1 MKDAKT
7 PRANELSVFSCEDTD
22 MEIFEMSPGDLTPYE
37 FNPRKNDKSVDKVA
51 ASIKEFGFRVPIVV
65 DADNVIVCGHT
76 RLKAALKLGLDTVP
90 VTRADDLTEEQIKAF
105 RLADN
110 KVGESSE
117 WDNDLLGDELGEIFD
132 LDMSTFGFSLDEPT
146 PTERKDLSS
155 LIEPE
160 YQIIIDCKDEME
172 QEDLY
177 NRLEEE
183 GIKCRVLTL

>member
-1 MKDAKT
+1 MIIY
-7 PRANELSVFSCEDTD
+7 D
-22 MEIFEMSPGDLTPYE
+22 MNPGDLIPYE

-65 DADNVIVCGHT
+65 DNNNVIVCGHT

-90 VTRADDLTEEQIKAF
+90 VTKADDLTEEQIKAF

-132 LDMSTFGFSLDEPT
+132 LDMSKFGFSLDEPT
-146 PTERKDLSS
+146 PIERKDLSS

-177 NRLEEE
+177 NKLEEE

>member
-1 MKDAKT
+1 
-7 PRANELSVFSCEDTD
+7 
-22 MEIFEMSPGDLTPYE
+22 MEIFEMSPGDLIPYE

-51 ASIKEFGFRVPIVV
+51 TSIKEFGFRVPIVV

-146 PTERKDLSS
+146 PTDRKDLSS